1 MSQSQQGR
9 DADVDKT
16 ADAGV
21 GCSPCADLI
30 DSLRARYKSS

>member
-1 MSQSQQGR
+1 MRQTSVP

-16 ADAGV
+16 VIARV
-21 GCSPCADLI
+21 GLPICADLI